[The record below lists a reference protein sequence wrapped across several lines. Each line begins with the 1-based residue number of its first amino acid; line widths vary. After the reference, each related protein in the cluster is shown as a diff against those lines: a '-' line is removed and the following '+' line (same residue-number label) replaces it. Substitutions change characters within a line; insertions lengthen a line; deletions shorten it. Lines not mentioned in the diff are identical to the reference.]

1 MTATLLTRRCCKM
14 ADRGQI
20 TGGLLDGPLA
30 FDNAVSI
37 AAARTKGDRLEVA
50 GQVTSSPCL
59 TWRAQHVNAKQL
71 IFRAE
76 QPALGS
82 SLEPRCRSF

>member
-1 MTATLLTRRCCKM
+1 MTATLDAAALCKM

-37 AAARTKGDRLEVA
+37 AAARTRGSSPRLP
-50 GQVTSSPCL
+50 GRLTSSPCL
-59 TWRAQHVNAKQL
+59 TWRAATCL
-71 IFRAE
+71 
-76 QPALGS
+76 PS
-82 SLEPRCRSF
+82 S